1 MKLDNQVLEELQ
13 KIRNAV
19 DNMYD
24 VLNIT
29 LYEKNIA
36 AKVTYIEA
44 NPFNLV
50 QDNFSYISQII
61 KELQDNSEII
71 GEE

>member
-1 MKLDNQVLEELQ
+1 MKVDNQVLEELQ

-24 VLNIT
+24 VLNIN
-29 LYEKNIA
+29 LHQKNVA
-36 AKVTYIEA
+36 AKVTYTEV
-44 NPFNLV
+44 NPFELV

-61 KELQDNSEII
+61 KELKDNSEII
-71 GEE
+71 GD

>member
-24 VLNIT
+24 VLNVS
-29 LYEKNIA
+29 LYKKNTA
-36 AKVTYIEA
+36 AKVTYSEV

-50 QDNFSYISQII
+50 ADNFEYISTKIREI
-61 KELQDNSEII
+61 QDSEII
-71 GEE
+71 GD

>member
-1 MKLDNQVLEELQ
+1 MKVDNQVLEELQ

-29 LYEKNIA
+29 LYEIC
-36 AKVTYIEA
+36 
-44 NPFNLV
+44 L
-50 QDNFSYISQII
+50 
-61 KELQDNSEII
+61 
-71 GEE
+71 

>member
-1 MKLDNQVLEELQ
+1 MKVDNQVLEELQ

-24 VLNIT
+24 VLNVS
-29 LYEKNIA
+29 LYKKNTA
-36 AKVTYIEA
+36 AKVTYSEV

-50 QDNFSYISQII
+50 ADNFEYISTKIREI
-61 KELQDNSEII
+61 QDSEIV
-71 GEE
+71 GD